1 MKKTKTQF
9 DILTIYPSIFDSY
22 FGQAIVKTALDK
34 KIVKINIHDLR
45 DFSFDNYKTVDDKPY
60 GGGAGMVMKVDVIHN
75 AIKKIVKK
83 SSTKTRIIVFSA
95 KGKALKQ
102 SDLKRYTKYNN
113 IVMICGR
120 FEGIDQRVIDHI
132 ADEEVSVGEYV
143 LTGGE
148 IPAMIVVDGV
158 TRLLPNVLGNKDSLK
173 EESFSKK
180 NFVEYSQYTRPAK
193 FSPSKKSKSWDVPE
207 VLLSGNHKEIQNY
220 RKNN

>member
-22 FGQAIVKTALDK
+22 FGQAIIKTALDK

-45 DFSFDNYKTVDDKPY
+45 DFSFDNYKTVDDKPC

-132 ADEEVSVGEYV
+132 ADE
-143 LTGGE
+143 
-148 IPAMIVVDGV
+148 
-158 TRLLPNVLGNKDSLK
+158 
-173 EESFSKK
+173 
-180 NFVEYSQYTRPAK
+180 
-193 FSPSKKSKSWDVPE
+193 
-207 VLLSGNHKEIQNY
+207 
-220 RKNN
+220 